1 MSRVAREAIVPYTCA
16 QMYELVTDIG
26 AYRWFVPWCRSASAE
41 TLADGRVRARLE
53 MRHAGVDLSF
63 TTVNRNTPAH
73 GVEMEGVE
81 GPFRRLR
88 GRWHFTPLGENGC
101 KVALAM
107 EFEFAAALHKILVHR
122 FFSRIVASLMDAF
135 LTRAA
140 ALYGRGRA

>member
-16 QMYELVTDIG
+16 QMYELVTDVD
-26 AYRWFVPWCRSASAE
+26 AYHRFVPWCRATSAE

-73 GVEMEGVE
+73 SVEMEGAE

-88 GRWHFTPLGENGC
+88 GRWDFTPLGEDGC
-101 KVALAM
+101 KVALAVD
-107 EFEFAAALHKILVHR
+107 FEFAAALHKILVHR
-122 FFSRIVASLMDAF
+122 FFGRIVASLMDAF
-135 LTRAA
+135 LARAA